1 MEQLYQEQEPVSRPA
16 YYAVIPADV
25 RYDDQLPANAKLL
38 YGEISALIGADGFCF
53 AGNQYFADIYRCTP
67 ESIARLI
74 TKLEKAGYIHRE
86 LDRDKSGQIVR
97 RKIYLKVSAPDTQPL
112 NNIVTTSQQ
121 NCWEGIDKNVKDTN
135 TSITNIEKE
144 NKKKKSRKLPHLTEE
159 EIRTRLTQW
168 IVSIAGEDWKADTKN
183 GLYLALV
190 GFYEPRGT
198 KAEPGRTQAA
208 LTALTNRLMRYAK
221 GDPAVMVDM
230 LERAT
235 SAGWRSVYPI
245 GGDRQT
251 PPEPRKDEVWL

>member
-121 NCWEGIDKNVKDTN
+121 NCGEGIDKNVKDTN

-144 NKKKKSRKLPHLTEE
+144 NKKKKSRKLPQLTDE

-168 IVSIAGEDWKADTKN
+168 IVSIAGDDWTADTKN

>member
-97 RKIYLKVSAPDTQPL
+97 RKIYLRVSAPDTQPL

-121 NCWEGIDKNVKDTN
+121 NCGEGIDKNVKDTN
-135 TSITNIEKE
+135 TSITNTEKE
-144 NKKKKSRKLPHLTEE
+144 NKKKKSRKLPQLTEE

-168 IVSIAGEDWKADTKN
+168 IVSIAGDDWTADTKN